1 MAAVMTAIGGLR
13 PDIGSLSTKTESSSE
28 SIWDTKNDI
37 SRVARI
43 NNVKNENTVTIP
55 NRANPTP

>member
-1 MAAVMTAIGGLR
+1 MTAIGGLL
-13 PDIGSLSTKTESSSE
+13 PGNESSSTRTDSSSE

-37 SRVARI
+37 NRVARI
-43 NNVKNENTVTIP
+43 NNVKNEKTVTIP

>member
-1 MAAVMTAIGGLR
+1 MTAIGGVL
-13 PDIGSLSTKTESSSE
+13 PGNESLSTRTDSSSE

-37 SRVARI
+37 NRVAII
-43 NNVKNENTVTIP
+43 NNVKNEKTVTIP

>member
-1 MAAVMTAIGGLR
+1 VMTAIGGLLL
-13 PDIGSLSTKTESSSE
+13 DNESLSTKTDSSSE

-37 SRVARI
+37 NRVARI
-43 NNVKNENTVTIP
+43 NSVKKENTVTIP